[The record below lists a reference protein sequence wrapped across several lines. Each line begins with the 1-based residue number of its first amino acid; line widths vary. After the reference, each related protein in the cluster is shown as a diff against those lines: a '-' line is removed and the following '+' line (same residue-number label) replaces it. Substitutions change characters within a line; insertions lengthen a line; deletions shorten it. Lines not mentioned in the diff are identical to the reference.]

1 MYLSEK
7 LSRTPGEERDIKDH
21 TEVEILL
28 ESVQKQVEEIVNE
41 VETTIV
47 RCSLTKFVNVAPAL
61 IQFDRM
67 YHPSQANVSSTQEI
81 VELMLDANRNKLL
94 ALDLK
99 VRFHES
105 DNAASQPV
113 C

>member
-7 LSRTPGEERDIKDH
+7 LSQTPGEERDIKDH

-47 RCSLTKFVNVAPAL
+47 R
-61 IQFDRM
+61 
-67 YHPSQANVSSTQEI
+67 
-81 VELMLDANRNKLL
+81 
-94 ALDLK
+94 DLK
-99 VRFHES
+99 SHAPFRTRCTTLTVAFLLWRRQTS
-105 DNAASQPV
+105 RPRRRLSS
-113 C
+113 